1 MGAGIGNR
9 NQGSQVYY
17 DPATG
22 QYYTANNSWFF
33 TGGSPRNYI
42 GQAPFAQSK
51 QLSSNMQNLV
61 NQAMSAQ
68 ANPVSMAQLFP
79 YMNYGTNTGGL
90 GGLLG
95 MTGQYGAGRFLGG
108 NAMGNT
114 SMTSNAMNTM

>member
-1 MGAGIGNR
+1 MGMGS
-9 NQGSQVYY
+9 NQNQVYY

-22 QYYTANNSWFF
+22 QYYTGVGYNNGFF
-33 TGGSPRNYI
+33 QRRNYI
-42 GQAPFAQSK
+42 NQPMVNQNPTP
-51 QLSSNMQNLV
+51 SSNTSKLIE
-61 NQAMSAQ
+61 QAMAAQ

-79 YMNYGTNTGGL
+79 YMNYGANTGGL

-114 SMTSNAMNTM
+114 GMTSNAMNTM